1 MFLLRILDPAA
12 NLSALTGAVGLVV
25 RHRGLVAA
33 MTSRELTDRY
43 AGQVLG
49 AAWAIIS
56 PLLTMLIY
64 VGIFTFIFRG
74 RLGEIENTA
83 AFTAYALAGL
93 APWVSFSEGVSRA
106 VGAITGNGNLVKQIV
121 FPVEVLPLKIV
132 LATFPTLAIGIV
144 LAAGAAYMSGLLDV
158 LRFLLLIAPAILSYF
173 FFLAG
178 ISYFL
183 AAAGVFFRDLKDII
197 AFILGVGLF
206 LNPILYP
213 PGAAPPWLAATFPY
227 NPMAN
232 MVYWFHHAVVG
243 PVDPPNYALFVLP
256 IVSIVVFVLGWR
268 TFQLLKPSFGNA
280 L

>member
-1 MFLLRILDPAA
+1 MFLLRILSPAA
-12 NLSALTGAVGLVV
+12 NLSALTGAAGLVL
-25 RHRGLVAA
+25 RHRALVAA
-33 MTSRELTDRY
+33 LTSRELTDRY
-43 AGQVLG
+43 AGQMLG

-64 VGIFTFIFRG
+64 VLVFTFIFRG
-74 RLGEIENTA
+74 RLGDIENTT

-93 APWVSFSEGVSRA
+93 APWVSFTEGASRA
-106 VGAITGNGNLVKQIV
+106 VGAITSNSNLVKQIV

-132 LATFPTLAIGIV
+132 LATFPTLAIGV
-144 LAAGAAYMSGLLDV
+144 TLAAVAAGMSGLLDV
-158 LRFLLLIAPAILSYF
+158 IRFLLLIVPAVLGYF

-183 AAAGVFFRDLKDII
+183 ASVGVFFRDMKDIV

-213 PGAAPPWLAATFPY
+213 PGAAPPWLDATFAY
-227 NPMAN
+227 NPIAN
-232 MVYWFHHAVVG
+232 MVFCFHHAIVG
-243 PVDPPNYALFVLP
+243 PVDPPNYSLIVLP
-256 IVSIVVFVLGWR
+256 IVSLIVFAFGWR

>member
-1 MFLLRILDPAA
+1 MFLLRILSPVA
-12 NLSALTGAVGLVV
+12 NLSALTGAAGLVV

-33 MTSRELTDRY
+33 LTSRELTDRY
-43 AGQVLG
+43 AGQMLG

-64 VGIFTFIFRG
+64 VLVFTFIFRG
-74 RLGEIENTA
+74 RLGEIENTT

-93 APWVSFSEGVSRA
+93 APWVSFTEGASRA
-106 VGAITGNGNLVKQIV
+106 VGAITGNSNLVKQIV

-132 LATFPTLAIGIV
+132 LA
-144 LAAGAAYMSGLLDV
+144 AGAAGMSGLLDV
-158 LRFLLLIAPAILSYF
+158 PRFLLLIVPAVLGYF

-178 ISYFL
+178 VSYFL
-183 AAAGVFFRDLKDII
+183 ASVGVFFRDMKDIV

-213 PGAAPPWLAATFPY
+213 PGAAPPWLEATFAY
-227 NPMAN
+227 NPIAN
-232 MVYWFHHAVVG
+232 IVFCFHHAIVG
-243 PVDPPNYALFVLP
+243 PVDPPNYSLIFLP
-256 IVSIVVFVLGWR
+256 IVSIIFFALGWR